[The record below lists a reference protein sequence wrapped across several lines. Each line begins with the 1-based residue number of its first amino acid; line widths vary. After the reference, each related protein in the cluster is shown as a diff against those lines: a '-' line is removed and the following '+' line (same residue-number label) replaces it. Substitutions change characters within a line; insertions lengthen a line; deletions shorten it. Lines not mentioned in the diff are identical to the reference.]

1 MTGFNYNINSGNLTA
16 LGTADA
22 DNFYFRTGG
31 GPNVVINAAAG
42 NDSTYIQDSQSA
54 IASSL
59 DNLFLSLQGGADYL
73 LASGDSR
80 VVGEV
85 TAGTIRAGA
94 GGDSLTLNLASAT
107 FARYS
112 ISLGDGSDSLAATVT
127 GFTASTITAGSG
139 ADTVIITAGYIT
151 DSSVALGSGNDT
163 LEVVA
168 STAQSAQFT
177 LGGGADTGNF
187 DMTTVTAVSIDGG
200 DGNDTI
206 LVSSNAFATSIIT
219 AGGGDDSITFSA
231 GTTTKSTFSAG
242 DGVDTIS
249 FVTNSVTLNS
259 STVVLA
265 GSGNDSIYFSG
276 ANVTEG
282 MSVKGGAGLDTI
294 NIANIAAGNADHV
307 FIAYDAASESNYSS
321 YDRIIASA
329 NQTAVVQTT
338 NLALASTSNG
348 TYSWGYINN
357 GVAYFT
363 SGSPT
368 LEEAIDYLDD
378 VLNVGQAVG
387 FSAQGTDPYNGN
399 LNNNS
404 FLFIQGGGQ
413 NGDTSADYVIQ
424 AGTSSSAAGAGQ
436 VGATRVDTTT
446 NTLNVK
452 FN

>member
-1 MTGFNYNINSGNLTA
+1 MANYNINSGNLTA
-16 LGTADA
+16 LGTSDA

-42 NDSTYIQDSQSA
+42 NDSTYIQDSESA

-80 VVGEV
+80 LVGDA

-94 GGDSLTLNLASAT
+94 GGDSLTLNLKSASLAS
-107 FARYS
+107 YS
-112 ISLGDGSDSLAATVT
+112 ISLGDGSDSLNANLLNLTD
-127 GFTASTITAGSG
+127 STITAGSG
-139 ADTVIITAGYIT
+139 ADTVVLSAVTIT
-151 DSSVALGSGNDT
+151 DSVFGLGSGSDSLSVSAT
-163 LEVVA
+163 TV
-168 STAQSAQFT
+168 QSAEFT
-177 LGGGADTGNF
+177 LGGGADFGNF
-187 DMTTVTAVSIDGG
+187 DIATVSSTTIDGG

-206 LVSSNAFATSIIT
+206 IVSSTTFSTSIIT

-231 GTTTKSTFSAG
+231 GNSVKSTFNAG
-242 DGVDTIS
+242 SGNDTIS
-249 FVTNSVTLNS
+249 FVATATLNA
-259 STVVLA
+259 TTQVLA

-276 ANVTEG
+276 TTVNTG
-282 MSVKGGAGLDTI
+282 MLVKGGAGLDTV
-294 NIANIAAGNADHV
+294 NIANIAAGNANAV
-307 FIAYDAASESNYSS
+307 YIAYDAPSESTYTS

-348 TYSWGYINN
+348 TYSWGYISN
-357 GVAYFT
+357 GVAFFT

-368 LEEAIDYLDD
+368 LDEAIDYLDD

-387 FSAQGTDPYNGN
+387 FSAQGTDPYDGN

>member
-1 MTGFNYNINSGNLTA
+1 MANYNINSGNLTA
-16 LGTADA
+16 LGTSDA

-80 VVGEV
+80 LVGDA

-94 GGDSLTLNLASAT
+94 GGDSLTLNLPSASLAN
-107 FARYS
+107 YS
-112 ISLGDGSDSLAATVT
+112 ISLGDGSDSLAANLIGITDS
-127 GFTASTITAGSG
+127 AITAGSG
-139 ADTVIITAGYIT
+139 ADTVVISAATIT
-151 DSSVALGSGNDT
+151 DSEILLGSGNDS
-163 LEVVA
+163 LSVSA
-168 STAQSAQFT
+168 STVQSAEFT
-177 LGGGADTGNF
+177 LGGGADFGNF
-187 DMTTVTAVSIDGG
+187 DIATVSSSSIDGG

-206 LVSSNAFATSIIT
+206 IVSSTTFSTSIIT

-231 GTTTKSTFSAG
+231 GSTVKSTFNAG
-242 DGVDTIS
+242 SGNDTIS
-249 FVTNSVTLNS
+249 FVSTAVTLNT
-259 STVVLA
+259 STQVLA

-276 ANVTEG
+276 TTVNTG
-282 MSVKGGAGLDTI
+282 MLVKGGAGLDTI
-294 NIANIAAGNADHV
+294 NIANIAAGNANAV
-307 FIAYDAASESNYSS
+307 YIAYDAPSESNYTS

-348 TYSWGYINN
+348 TYSWGYISN
-357 GVAYFT
+357 GVAFFT

-368 LEEAIDYLDD
+368 LEQAIDYLDD

-413 NGDTSADYVIQ
+413 NGDSTADYVIQ